1 MEPFEISVSIEG
13 LPEEL
18 KVIPVEDPEEEPKY
32 QVYNAGDYLGTVWS
46 ECMEKGMCW
55 FSSDELAED
64 TTLKIGEAIE
74 RVNP

>member
-18 KVIPVEDPEEEPKY
+18 KVIPMGDAEEESKY
-32 QVYNAGDYLGTVWS
+32 QVYNDGDYLGTVWS
-46 ECMEKGMCW
+46 ECIETGMCW

-74 RVNP
+74 SVNL

>member
-18 KVIPVEDPEEEPKY
+18 KVIPVEIGEEEPKY
-32 QVYNAGDYLGTVWS
+32 QIYNEGDYLGTVWP
-46 ECMEKGMCW
+46 ECVEAGVCW

-74 RVNP
+74 RVDR